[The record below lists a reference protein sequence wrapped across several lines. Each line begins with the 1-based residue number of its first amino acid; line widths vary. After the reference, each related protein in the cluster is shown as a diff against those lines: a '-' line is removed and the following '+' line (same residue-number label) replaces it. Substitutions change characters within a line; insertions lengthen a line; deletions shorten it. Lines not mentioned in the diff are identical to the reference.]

1 MPSENLTH
9 IASDETLQ
17 QILLVLRQI
26 TAMQGPAGPAGP
38 SYTLPAATE
47 QTLGGVKVGT
57 GLTIANDGT
66 LSVSFQNGD
75 AIQY

>member
-1 MPSENLTH
+1 MPSEVLTH

-17 QILLVLRQI
+17 LMLTELRRI

-38 SYTLPAATE
+38 SYTLPAATT
-47 QTLGGVKVGT
+47 QALGGVKVGN
-57 GLTIANDGT
+57 GLTISNDGT

-75 AIQY
+75 TIQY